1 MGQAVQLALL
11 FKAIDDLGDNVTR
24 LQETWAQIK
33 LVQEEKSRLIVDLS
47 HDRDAWKLIALS
59 HERKLDELG
68 KL

>member
-1 MGQAVQLALL
+1 MAQLALL
-11 FKAIDDLGDNVTR
+11 FKAIDDLGDRVNQ
-24 LQETWAQIK
+24 LQETWAEIK
-33 LVQEEKSRLIVDLS
+33 LVQEEKSRLIVDLM